1 MKEKRLLQALGDID
15 ETFIAEAARP
25 KKLIPWPRIVAA
37 AAAVALTVGLSL
49 LPWDEFTN
57 HKVQMHEVSDSTLM
71 GEDDTIDPDELGES
85 ELIVSDGT
93 TATTGKANNVTT
105 GMAISTSICT
115 SEDAKDDTTE
125 GSYIAPQWGELTL
138 TRKYPEVSWQDVTYT
153 VNSPTI
159 PATAIGEPLA
169 KATAKGYDIY
179 TDTIHE
185 TTVTLYRIKGIA
197 EQCAVAV
204 QYTGHDGY
212 HPAHNVWYRPET
224 LGQFLD
230 DLNLKENIEFGKA
243 YMDYF
248 DKDMNYH
255 SLETKTAIAKG
266 DVFNLL
272 LSDTTLENVYDQQNM
287 YVNKMGLSVN
297 VPLLGIQ
304 NVSLGVTEDGYLF
317 TNILGSGKAFFIGK
331 DKAQAFIDHV
341 TSAYSTIDTVQ
352 VAATA
357 ETGAGGK
364 NTTARSAVT
373 PGYDPSKEE

>member
-1 MKEKRLLQALGDID
+1 MNEQRLMQVFGDID
-15 ETFIAEAARP
+15 DEFVAEAARP
-25 KKLIPWPRIVAA
+25 KNHIPWPRIVAV

-57 HKVQMHEVSDSTLM
+57 HKVQTHEVDKNTQEDKSEEADILIDIDPTDSTTA
-71 GEDDTIDPDELGES
+71 GGAYTTTKNACKTEIGTVPD
-85 ELIVSDGT
+85 
-93 TATTGKANNVTT
+93 
-105 GMAISTSICT
+105 T
-115 SEDAKDDTTE
+115 SEDTNDDTTE
-125 GSYIAPQWGELTL
+125 GSYILPQWGELTL

-159 PATAIGEPLA
+159 PAAAIGEPLA
-169 KATAKGYDIY
+169 KATAYGHDVY
-179 TDTIHE
+179 TSADYQIA
-185 TTVTLYRIKGIA
+185 VTLYRIKGVA

-204 QYTGHDGY
+204 VYDRFEGY
-212 HPAHNVWYRPET
+212 YPAYNVWYRPET

-230 DLNLKENIEFGKA
+230 DLNLKENIKFGKA

-287 YVNKMGLSVN
+287 YVNKMSLSVN

-304 NVSLGVTEDGYLF
+304 NVSLGVTEEGYLF

-357 ETGAGGK
+357 ETGAGRK

-373 PGYDPSKEE
+373 PGYNPSKGK